1 MTQDHDARWTW
12 LRDRMPVTQHTAY
25 MNCGWSGPLSTPV
38 IEAMQDR
45 LHLEL
50 TRGPTTRAVLDDRS
64 ECTERL
70 RALAA
75 RLLGADVD
83 EIAITGNTTTGIN
96 IAVNGLRLGAG
107 DGVVTTSVEHPGG
120 LIPAYYL
127 RQRGADLRFVGV
139 EAADSPA
146 EIVERF
152 AGAIDARTRLVLISE
167 ISYSTGQRLP
177 LQAITELAHARGA
190 AVVVDGAQTAGHLPL
205 DMHALGVDAYAI
217 TAHKWLCG
225 PDGLGLLYARRDRI
239 PDLEPTMV
247 GGRAAATFDYA
258 GDFEPEREQ
267 VTKFEVSTVSTALM
281 AGAAAAIT
289 VYLDSGPAVVWDR
302 VRALCRYA
310 ERRFNRIPT
319 VELVGSRAE
328 ESRTGLFLFS
338 VPQFDA
344 AQLATYL
351 EQKAAVVCRSVKQ
364 FNAVRLSLH
373 VYNTEQ
379 EIDRAAAAIERVVA
393 EGLPLDRA
401 ASPAQPSPNPEA

>member
-1 MTQDHDARWTW
+1 MVEDQGERWAW
-12 LRDRMPVTQHTAY
+12 LRARMPVTQHTAY
-25 MNCGWSGPLSTPV
+25 MNCGWSGPLSMPV
-38 IEAMQDR
+38 MEAMQER

-50 TRGPTTRAVLDDRS
+50 TRGPTTRAVLDDRL

-70 RALAA
+70 RAAAA
-75 RLLGADVD
+75 RLLGADAE

-107 DGVVTTSVEHPGG
+107 DGVVTSNVEHGGG

-139 EAADSPA
+139 GAADSPA

-152 AGAIDARTRLVLISE
+152 AGAIGTRTRLVLISE

-205 DMHALGVDAYAI
+205 DVHTLGVDAYAV

-225 PDGLGLLYARRDRI
+225 PDGLGMLYVRRDRI

-247 GGRAAATFDYA
+247 GGRAAAAFDFE
-258 GDFEPEREQ
+258 GSFEPERERM
-267 VTKFEVSTVSTALM
+267 TKFEVSTVSTALM

-289 VYLDSGPAVVWDR
+289 LYLESGPAVVWDR

-310 ERRFNRIPT
+310 EGRFDSIPT
-319 VELVGSRAE
+319 VDVVSPRAE
-328 ESRTGLFLFS
+328 ETGSGLFLFS
-338 VPQFDA
+338 VARYDA
-344 AQLATYL
+344 AKLAAYL
-351 EQKAAVVCRSVKQ
+351 EQEAAVVCRSVKQ

-379 EIDRAAAAIERVVA
+379 EIDRAAEAIERVVTD
-393 EGLPLDRA
+393 GLPQDRE
-401 ASPAQPSPNPEA
+401 ASPVQPSADREA